1 MVLEQKIGFDKVREK
16 IAAKCATQY
25 AARKVAAEQI
35 SHDGGEIMFR
45 LRLTDEMRLIC
56 LFEDSFPAG
65 GYLDTKTF
73 LIPLQAENTSID
85 LPSLRMLRTSMD
97 TLGRIL
103 AFFRECKD
111 DLYPTLRQISAS
123 VSYEPGIGRRI
134 EAILDR
140 SGEVRDTASPELG
153 EIRRS
158 LRSKEGQVSRR
169 IGSILSQAKGEG
181 IVDTEAEVVVR
192 DGRVLIP
199 VPAGSKKKMPG
210 IVYDE
215 SASGKTAF
223 IEPFEII
230 ELENQIRE
238 LQFDEQ
244 REIARILFEFTEFL
258 RPCLGGLIAAS
269 EYIGEIDFIRS
280 KALVALDMIAGMPI
294 LSDNGELNLRRAR
307 HPLLEASLRREK
319 KEIVPLTLSLSH
331 EKHILLISGPNAGG
345 KSVCLKTVGLLQYMF
360 QWGMLIP
367 TSEVSE
373 MMIFDSIF
381 IDIGDD
387 QSLENDLSTYSS
399 HLQNMREILTHAT
412 ASSLVLIDEFGSGTE
427 PAAGGAIAE
436 AVLARLDAMGAYG
449 VITTHYTNL
458 KLYADKSS
466 GVVNGAMLFDGAAIK
481 PLFQLQQGMP
491 GNSFAFEL
499 ARKMGLP
506 SDVVKDAEERAG
518 SDFVNIERNLRQIAR
533 SRRVL
538 DEKLARIKSTDKT
551 LESLTD
557 KYQKE
562 LGEVKALKKSILDEA
577 KREAQEILDKANKEV
592 ERTIRE
598 IREAQA
604 DRDKTKVA
612 RGKLSQ
618 FKEELQQEKL
628 SEKDVAIE
636 RKMQQILA
644 RKERER
650 ERKARRGE
658 MPDQVRHDEG
668 GVRHDEGGVRHDGG
682 EVRHDEGGVRRDG
695 GQGRLDGKDG
705 AEKVTLKVGD
715 KVRLKDNDMVGEV
728 TQIAAKYISVSVG
741 SIISKLA
748 PGKVERISNQQ
759 YKDKSR
765 TTFRP
770 VIHYD
775 SESISRRKLAFRP
788 TIDIRGER
796 LADALDIVMHFID
809 DATMVGVGQ
818 VKILHGKGNGVL
830 REEIRKYLKTVPAV
844 KSLRDEAVQQGGAGI
859 TVVEMDI

>member
-25 AARKVAAEQI
+25 ALRKVEAEQI
-35 SHDGGEIMFR
+35 SRDPGEIMFR

-65 GYLDTKTF
+65 GYLDTKAF
-73 LIPLQAENTSID
+73 LLPLQAENTTID
-85 LPSLRMLRTSMD
+85 LPSLRALRTSLD
-97 TLGRIL
+97 TLRRIL
-103 AFFRECKD
+103 AFFRDCKD

-123 VSYEPGIGRRI
+123 VTYEPEIGRRI
-134 EAILDR
+134 ETILDR
-140 SGEVRDTASPELG
+140 AGEVRDTASQALG
-153 EIRRS
+153 EIRRT

-169 IGSILSQAKGEG
+169 INAILGAAKGEG
-181 IVDTEAEVVVR
+181 LVDTDAEVVVR

-199 VPAGSKKKMPG
+199 VPAGAKKKLPG

-223 IEPFEII
+223 VEPLEII
-230 ELENQIRE
+230 ELGNQIRE

-258 RPCLGGLIAAS
+258 RPYLGGLIAAS

-294 LSDNGELNLRRAR
+294 LSEGGELNLRRAR

-319 KEIVPLTLSLSH
+319 KEIVPLTLSLTRDM
-331 EKHILLISGPNAGG
+331 HILLISGPNAGG

-399 HLQNMREILTHAT
+399 HLKNMREILTHAT

-436 AVLARLDAMGAYG
+436 AVLARLDEMGVYG

-506 SDVVKDAEERAG
+506 GEVVKDAEERAG
-518 SDFVNIERNLRQIAR
+518 SEFVNIERNLRQIAR
-533 SRRVL
+533 SRRAL
-538 DEKLARIKSTDKT
+538 DEKLARIKTTDKT

-557 KYQKE
+557 KYEKE
-562 LGEVKALKKSILDEA
+562 LSEVKALKKSILDEA
-577 KREAQEILDKANKEV
+577 KKEAQEILAEANKQV

-604 DRDKTKVA
+604 EREKTRTA
-612 RGKLSQ
+612 RENLAK
-618 FKEELQQEKL
+618 FKEEIQAEHPSQN
-628 SEKDVAIE
+628 DAAIE
-636 RKMQQILA
+636 RKMQQIVA

-650 ERKARRGE
+650 QRKVKRGE
-658 MPDQVRHDEG
+658 IP
-668 GVRHDEGGVRHDGG
+668 
-682 EVRHDEGGVRRDG
+682 
-695 GQGRLDGKDG
+695 GQAGNDGKAGTRKDK
-705 AEKVTLKVGD
+705 AAVDDSPLQVGD

-728 TQIAAKYISVSVG
+728 TQIAAKYISVSIG
-741 SIISKLA
+741 SIISKIA
-748 PGKVERISNQQ
+748 PGKVEKISNQQ
-759 YKDKSR
+759 YKEKSR
-765 TTFRP
+765 STFRP

-775 SESISRRKLAFRP
+775 SESISRRKLEFRP

-796 LADALDIVMHFID
+796 LNDALEIVMHFID

-844 KSLRDEAVQQGGAGI
+844 ASFRDEAVQQGGAGI

>member
-1 MVLEQKIGFDKVREK
+1 MVLEQKIGFDLVREK
-16 IAAKCATQY
+16 ISAKCATQY
-25 AARKVAAEQI
+25 AVRKVAAEQI
-35 SHDGGEIMFR
+35 SRDPSEIMFR

-65 GYLDTKTF
+65 GYLDTKAF
-73 LIPLQAENTSID
+73 LLPLQAENTTID
-85 LPSLRMLRTSMD
+85 LPSLRMLRTSLD
-97 TLGRIL
+97 TLRRIL

-111 DLYPTLRQISAS
+111 DLYPTLRQISAT
-123 VSYEPGIGRRI
+123 VHYEPEIGRRI

-140 SGEVRDTASPELG
+140 AGEVRDTASPELG
-153 EIRRS
+153 EIRRT
-158 LRSKEGQVSRR
+158 LRLKEGQVSRR
-169 IGSILSQAKGEG
+169 INAILGAAKGEG
-181 IVDTEAEVVVR
+181 LVESDAEVVVR

-199 VPAGSKKKMPG
+199 VPASVKKKLPG

-223 IEPFEII
+223 VEPLEII
-230 ELENQIRE
+230 ELGNQIRE
-238 LQFDEQ
+238 LQFEEQ
-244 REIARILFEFTEFL
+244 REIARILFAFTEAL
-258 RPCLGGLIAAS
+258 RPYLTGLIAAS
-269 EYIGEIDFIRS
+269 EYIGEIDFIRA

-294 LSDNGELNLRRAR
+294 LSENGELNLRRAR

-319 KEIVPLTLSLSH
+319 KEIVPLTLSLSK

-373 MMIFDSIF
+373 LMIFDSIF

-412 ASSLVLIDEFGSGTE
+412 EHSLVLIDEFGSGTE

-436 AVLARLDAMGAYG
+436 AVLARLDALGAYG

-506 SDVVKDAEERAG
+506 ADVVKDAEQRAG
-518 SDFVNIERNLRQIAR
+518 SEFVNIERNLRQIAR

-557 KYQKE
+557 RYQKE
-562 LGEVKALKKSILDEA
+562 LEEVKALKKRMLDEA
-577 KREAQEILDKANKEV
+577 RAEAADIVSEANKQV

-604 DRDKTKVA
+604 ARDKTKVA
-612 RGKLSQ
+612 REKLSQ
-618 FKEELQQEKL
+618 FKEQLSQENP
-628 SEKDVAIE
+628 SENDAALE
-636 RKMQQILA
+636 RKMQKIVE

-650 ERKARRGE
+650 VRKERRGE
-658 MPDQVRHDEG
+658 IPGQAGNDEGQARHDEKT
-668 GVRHDEGGVRHDGG
+668 VRHEGGKL
-682 EVRHDEGGVRRDG
+682 
-695 GQGRLDGKDG
+695 Q
-705 AEKVTLKVGD
+705 VGD
-715 KVRLKDNDMVGEV
+715 KVRLKDNNMVGEV
-728 TQIAAKYISVSVG
+728 VQVAAKYVSVSVG

-759 YKDKSR
+759 YKEQTRS
-765 TTFRP
+765 TFRP

-775 SESISRRKLAFRP
+775 SESISRRKLEFKP
-788 TIDIRGER
+788 TIDIRGQR

-844 KSLRDEAVQQGGAGI
+844 ASFRDEAVQQGGAGI

>member
-1 MVLEQKIGFDKVREK
+1 MVLEQKIGFDKVRDR
-16 IAAKCATQY
+16 IAAKAVTEY
-25 AARKVAAEQI
+25 ARRKVAAEQM
-35 SHDGGEIMFR
+35 SRDPDEIMFR

-65 GYLDTKTF
+65 GYLDTKEF
-73 LIPLQAENTSID
+73 LLPLQAENTSID
-85 LPSLRMLRTSMD
+85 LPSLRALRTSLD
-97 TLGRIL
+97 TLRRIL
-103 AFFRECKD
+103 AFFRDCKD
-111 DLYPTLRQISAS
+111 DLYPMLRQISAS
-123 VSYEPGIGRRI
+123 VSYDPEISRRI

-140 SGEVRDTASPELG
+140 NGEVRDNASPELA
-153 EIRRS
+153 EIRRT

-169 IGSILSQAKGEG
+169 INAILGNAKGEG
-181 IVDTEAEVVVR
+181 LVEADAEVVVR

-199 VPAGSKKKMPG
+199 VAAGSKKKLPG

-223 IEPFEII
+223 VEPFEIV
-230 ELENQIRE
+230 ELGNQIRE

-244 REIARILFEFTEFL
+244 REIARILFVFTEFL
-258 RPCLGGLIAAS
+258 RPYLGGLIAAS
-269 EYIGEIDFIRS
+269 EYIGEIDFIRA
-280 KALVALDMIAGMPI
+280 KALVALDMIAGMPV
-294 LSDNGELNLRRAR
+294 LSDNGEMNLRRAR

-319 KEIVPLTLSLSH
+319 KEIVPLTLSLSR

-373 MMIFDSIF
+373 MLIFDSIF

-412 ASSLVLIDEFGSGTE
+412 EHSLVLIDEFGSGTE

-436 AVLARLDAMGAYG
+436 AVLARLDDLGAYG

-506 SDVVKDAEERAG
+506 ADVVKDAEQRAG
-518 SDFVNIERNLRQIAR
+518 SEFVNIERNLRQIAR

-557 KYQKE
+557 RYQKE
-562 LGEVKALKKSILDEA
+562 LEDVKALKKRMLDEA
-577 KREAQEILDKANKEV
+577 RAEAADIVSEANKQV

-604 DRDKTKVA
+604 ERDKTRQA
-612 RGKLSQ
+612 REQLTK
-618 FKEELQQEKL
+618 FKETLKEEKP
-628 SEKDVAIE
+628 SENDAAIE
-636 RKMQQILA
+636 RKMQKITE

-650 ERKARRGE
+650 VRKERRGE
-658 MPDQVRHDEG
+658 MPGQARH
-668 GVRHDEGGVRHDGG
+668 
-682 EVRHDEGGVRRDG
+682 
-695 GQGRLDGKDG
+695 DGKDG
-705 AEKVTLKVGD
+705 KPGVTDRADKTPLQVGD
-715 KVRLKDNDMVGEV
+715 KVRLKDNNMVGEV

-741 SIISKLA
+741 SIISKIA
-748 PGKVERISNQQ
+748 PGKVEKISNQQ
-759 YKDKSR
+759 YKEQTRS
-765 TTFRP
+765 TFRP

-775 SESISRRKLAFRP
+775 SESISRRKLEFKP
-788 TIDIRGER
+788 TIDIRGQR

-830 REEIRKYLKTVPAV
+830 REEIRKYLKTVPSVA
-844 KSLRDEAVQQGGAGI
+844 SFRDEAVQQGGAGI
-859 TVVEMDI
+859 TVVELDL

>member
-25 AARKVAAEQI
+25 ALRKVEAEQI
-35 SHDGGEIMFR
+35 SRDPGEIMFR

-65 GYLDTKTF
+65 GYLDTKAF
-73 LIPLQAENTSID
+73 LLPLQAENTTID
-85 LPSLRMLRTSMD
+85 LPSLRALRTSLD
-97 TLGRIL
+97 TLRRIL
-103 AFFRECKD
+103 AFFRDCKD

-123 VSYEPGIGRRI
+123 VTYEPEIGRRI
-134 EAILDR
+134 ETILDR
-140 SGEVRDTASPELG
+140 AGEVRDTASQALG
-153 EIRRS
+153 EIRRT

-169 IGSILSQAKGEG
+169 INAILGAAKGEG
-181 IVDTEAEVVVR
+181 LVDTDAEVVVR

-199 VPAGSKKKMPG
+199 VPAGAKKKLPG

-223 IEPFEII
+223 VEPLEII
-230 ELENQIRE
+230 ELGNQIRE

-258 RPCLGGLIAAS
+258 RPYLGGLIAAS

-294 LSDNGELNLRRAR
+294 LSEGGELNLRRAR

-319 KEIVPLTLSLSH
+319 KEIVPLTLSLTRD
-331 EKHILLISGPNAGG
+331 KHILLISGPNAGG

-399 HLQNMREILTHAT
+399 HLKNMREILTHAT

-436 AVLARLDAMGAYG
+436 AVLARLDEMGVYG

-506 SDVVKDAEERAG
+506 GEVVKDAEERAG
-518 SDFVNIERNLRQIAR
+518 SEFVNIERNLRQIAR
-533 SRRVL
+533 SRRAL
-538 DEKLARIKSTDKT
+538 DEKLARIKTTDKT

-557 KYQKE
+557 KYEKE
-562 LGEVKALKKSILDEA
+562 LSEVKALKKSILDEA
-577 KREAQEILDKANKEV
+577 KKEAQEILAEANKQV

-604 DRDKTKVA
+604 EREKTRTA
-612 RGKLSQ
+612 RENLAK
-618 FKEELQQEKL
+618 FKEEIQAEHPSQN
-628 SEKDVAIE
+628 DAAIE
-636 RKMQQILA
+636 RKMQQIVA

-650 ERKARRGE
+650 QRKVKRGE
-658 MPDQVRHDEG
+658 IS
-668 GVRHDEGGVRHDGG
+668 
-682 EVRHDEGGVRRDG
+682 
-695 GQGRLDGKDG
+695 GQAGNDGKAGTRKDK
-705 AEKVTLKVGD
+705 AAVDDSPLQVGD

-728 TQIAAKYISVSVG
+728 TQIAAKYISVSIG
-741 SIISKLA
+741 SIISKIA
-748 PGKVERISNQQ
+748 PGKVEKISNQQ
-759 YKDKSR
+759 YKEKSR
-765 TTFRP
+765 STFRP

-775 SESISRRKLAFRP
+775 SESISRRKLEFRP

-796 LADALDIVMHFID
+796 LNDAREIVMHFID

-844 KSLRDEAVQQGGAGI
+844 ASFRDEAVQQGGAGI

>member
-25 AARKVAAEQI
+25 ALRKVEAEQI
-35 SHDGGEIMFR
+35 SRDPGEIMFR

-65 GYLDTKTF
+65 GYLDTKAF
-73 LIPLQAENTSID
+73 LLPLQAENTTID
-85 LPSLRMLRTSMD
+85 LPSLRALRTSLD
-97 TLGRIL
+97 TLRRIL
-103 AFFRECKD
+103 AFFRDCKD

-123 VSYEPGIGRRI
+123 VTYEPEIGRRI
-134 EAILDR
+134 ETILDR
-140 SGEVRDTASPELG
+140 AGEVRDTASQALG
-153 EIRRS
+153 EIRRT

-169 IGSILSQAKGEG
+169 INAILGAAKGEG
-181 IVDTEAEVVVR
+181 LVDTDSEVVVR

-199 VPAGSKKKMPG
+199 VPAGAKKKLPG

-223 IEPFEII
+223 VEPLEII
-230 ELENQIRE
+230 ELGNQIRE

-258 RPCLGGLIAAS
+258 RPYLGGLIAAS

-294 LSDNGELNLRRAR
+294 LSEGGELNLRRAR

-319 KEIVPLTLSLSH
+319 KEIVPLTLSLTRD
-331 EKHILLISGPNAGG
+331 KHILLISGPNAGG

-399 HLQNMREILTHAT
+399 HLKNMREILTHAT

-436 AVLARLDAMGAYG
+436 AVLARLDEMGVYG

-506 SDVVKDAEERAG
+506 GEVVKDAEERAG
-518 SDFVNIERNLRQIAR
+518 SEFVNIERNLRQIAR
-533 SRRVL
+533 SRRAL
-538 DEKLARIKSTDKT
+538 DEKLARIKTTDKT

-557 KYQKE
+557 KYEKE
-562 LGEVKALKKSILDEA
+562 LSEVKALKKSILDEA
-577 KREAQEILDKANKEV
+577 KKEAQEILAEANKQV

-604 DRDKTKVA
+604 EREKTRTA
-612 RGKLSQ
+612 RENLAK
-618 FKEELQQEKL
+618 FKEEIQAEHPSQN
-628 SEKDVAIE
+628 DAAIE
-636 RKMQQILA
+636 RKMQQIVA

-650 ERKARRGE
+650 QRKVKRGE
-658 MPDQVRHDEG
+658 IP
-668 GVRHDEGGVRHDGG
+668 
-682 EVRHDEGGVRRDG
+682 
-695 GQGRLDGKDG
+695 GQAGNDGKAGTRKDK
-705 AEKVTLKVGD
+705 AAVDDTPLQVGD

-728 TQIAAKYISVSVG
+728 TQIAAKYISVSIG
-741 SIISKLA
+741 SIISKIA
-748 PGKVERISNQQ
+748 PGKVEKISNQQ
-759 YKDKSR
+759 YKEKSR
-765 TTFRP
+765 STFRP

-775 SESISRRKLAFRP
+775 SESISRRKLEFRP

-796 LADALDIVMHFID
+796 LNDALEIVMHFID

-844 KSLRDEAVQQGGAGI
+844 ASFRDEAVQQGGAGI

>member
-1 MVLEQKIGFDKVREK
+1 MVLEQKVGFDKIREK

-25 AARKVAAEQI
+25 AVRKVAAEQI
-35 SHDGGEIMFR
+35 SHDGAEIMFR

-65 GYLDTKTF
+65 GYLDTKEF
-73 LIPLQAENTSID
+73 LLPLQGEGTSID
-85 LPSLRMLRTSMD
+85 LPSLRQLRTALD
-97 TLGRIL
+97 TLRRIL
-103 AFFRECKD
+103 SFFQDCKD

-123 VSYEPGIGRRI
+123 VSYEPEIGRRI
-134 EAILDR
+134 ETILDR
-140 SGEVRDTASPELG
+140 TGEVRDSASQVLG

-158 LRSKEGQVSRR
+158 LKAKEGQVGRR
-169 IGSILSQAKGEG
+169 INAILGAAKEEGLVGS
-181 IVDTEAEVVVR
+181 DDEVVVR
-192 DGRVLIP
+192 DGRMLIP
-199 VPAGSKKKMPG
+199 VAAGSKKKLPG
-210 IVYDE
+210 IVYGE
-215 SASGKTAF
+215 SATGKTAF
-223 IEPFEII
+223 VEPFEIV

-238 LQFDEQ
+238 LQFEEQ
-244 REIARILFEFTEFL
+244 REIARILYEFTDFL
-258 RPCLGGLIAAS
+258 RPSLPALIAAS

-294 LSDNGELNLRRAR
+294 LSDNGEFNLRRAR

-319 KEIVPLTLSLSH
+319 KEIVPLTLSLSR

-373 MMIFDSIF
+373 MLIFDSIF

-399 HLQNMREILTHAT
+399 HLQNIRDILTHAT
-412 ASSLVLIDEFGSGTE
+412 PHSLILLDEFGSGTE

-436 AVLARLDAMGAYG
+436 AVLARLDKMGAYG

-506 SDVVKDAEERAG
+506 ADVVKDAEERAG
-518 SDFVNIERNLRQIAR
+518 SEFVNIERNLRQIAR
-533 SRRVL
+533 SRRAL

-551 LESLTD
+551 LENLTD
-557 KYQKE
+557 RYQKE
-562 LGEVKALKKSILDEA
+562 LEDVKALKKRMLDEA
-577 KREAQEILDKANKEV
+577 REQASEILAEANRQV
-592 ERTIRE
+592 EKTIRD
-598 IREAQA
+598 IRESQA
-604 DRDKTKVA
+604 ERDKTRVA
-612 RGKLSQ
+612 RENLSK
-618 FKEELQQEKL
+618 FKESLQEDKP
-628 SEKDVAIE
+628 SENDAAIE
-636 RKMQQILA
+636 RKMQRILE

-650 ERKARRGE
+650 ARKEKRGE
-658 MPDQVRHDEG
+658 TPAPAPHKEKPAAA
-668 GVRHDEGGVRHDGG
+668 
-682 EVRHDEGGVRRDG
+682 EVAP
-695 GQGRLDGKDG
+695 LS
-705 AEKVTLKVGD
+705 VGD

-728 TQIAAKYISVSVG
+728 TQISAKYISVSIG

-748 PGKVERISNQQ
+748 PGKVEKISNQQ

-765 TTFRP
+765 STFRP

-775 SESISRRKLAFRP
+775 SESISRRKLEFRP
-788 TIDIRGER
+788 TIDIRGQR
-796 LADALDIVMHFID
+796 LVDALDIVMHFID

-844 KSLRDEAVQQGGAGI
+844 KSFRDEAVQQGGAGI

>member
-1 MVLEQKIGFDKVREK
+1 MVLEQKIGFDRVREK
-16 IAAKCATQY
+16 ISAKCATQY
-25 AARKVAAEQI
+25 AARKVAAEQM
-35 SHDGGEIMFR
+35 SRDGAEIMFR

-65 GYLDTKTF
+65 GYLDTKEF
-73 LIPLQAENTSID
+73 LLPLQGEGTTID
-85 LPSLRMLRTSMD
+85 LPSLRLLRTSLD
-97 TLGRIL
+97 TLRRIL
-103 AFFRECKD
+103 AFFQDCKD

-123 VSYEPGIGRRI
+123 VAYEAEIARRI
-134 EAILDR
+134 EHILDR
-140 SGEVRDTASPELG
+140 TGDVRDSASPALG

-158 LRSKEGQVSRR
+158 LKAKEGQVSRR
-169 IGSILSQAKGEG
+169 INAILGAAKGEG
-181 IVDTEAEVVVR
+181 LVDTDAEVVVR
-192 DGRVLIP
+192 EGRVLIP
-199 VPAGSKKKMPG
+199 VPAGAKKKLPG
-210 IVYDE
+210 IVFDE

-223 IEPFEII
+223 VEPLEII
-230 ELENQIRE
+230 ELGNQIRE
-238 LQFDEQ
+238 LQFEEQ
-244 REIARILFEFTEFL
+244 REIARILYEFTEFL
-258 RPCLGGLIAAS
+258 RPYLGGLVAAS
-269 EYIGEIDFIRS
+269 EYLGEIDFIRA

-294 LSDNGELNLRRAR
+294 LSENGELNLRRAR

-319 KEIVPLTLSLSH
+319 KEIVPLTLSLTKD
-331 EKHILLISGPNAGG
+331 KHILLISGPNAGG

-381 IDIGDD
+381 IDIGDN

-436 AVLARLDAMGAYG
+436 AVLSRLDEMGVYG

-506 SDVVKDAEERAG
+506 SEVVKDAEERAG
-518 SDFVNIERNLRQIAR
+518 SEFVNIERNLRQIAR

-562 LGEVKALKKSILDEA
+562 LGEVKALKKSVLEEA
-577 KREAQEILDKANKEV
+577 RREAQEIIAEANKQV

-598 IREAQA
+598 IRESQA
-604 DRDKTKVA
+604 ERDKTKVA
-612 RGKLSQ
+612 RENLTK
-618 FKEELQQEKL
+618 FKETLQQDKP
-628 SEKDVAIE
+628 SENDAAIE
-636 RKMQQILA
+636 RKMQQIIA

-650 ERKARRGE
+650 VRKEKRGE
-658 MPDQVRHDEG
+658 APAPAPR
-668 GVRHDEGGVRHDGG
+668 
-682 EVRHDEGGVRRDG
+682 
-695 GQGRLDGKDG
+695 K
-705 AEKVTLKVGD
+705 EKPVSQETPLQIGD

-728 TQIAAKYISVSVG
+728 TQITAKYISVSVG

-748 PGKVERISNQQ
+748 PGKVEKISNQQ
-759 YKDKSR
+759 YKDRSR

-775 SESISRRKLAFRP
+775 SESISRRKLEFRP
-788 TIDIRGER
+788 TIDIRGQR
-796 LADALDIVMHFID
+796 LNDALDIVMHFID

-830 REEIRKYLKTVPAV
+830 REEIRKYLKTVPGV
-844 KSLRDEAVQQGGAGI
+844 KSFRDEAVQQGGAGI

>member
-1 MVLEQKIGFDKVREK
+1 MVLEQKIGFDIVREK
-16 IAAKCATQY
+16 ISAKCATQY
-25 AARKVAAEQI
+25 AVKKVAAEQI
-35 SHDGGEIMFR
+35 SRDPSEIMFR

-65 GYLDTKTF
+65 GYLDTKAF
-73 LIPLQAENTSID
+73 LLPLQAENTIID
-85 LPSLRMLRTSMD
+85 LPSLRMLRTSLD
-97 TLGRIL
+97 TLRRIL

-111 DLYPTLRQISAS
+111 DLYPTLRQISAT
-123 VSYEPGIGRRI
+123 VSYEPEIGRQI
-134 EAILDR
+134 ETILDR
-140 SGEVRDTASPELG
+140 TGEVRDTASPELG
-153 EIRRS
+153 EIRRA

-169 IGSILSQAKGEG
+169 INAILGTAKGEG
-181 IVDTEAEVVVR
+181 LVETDAEVVVR

-199 VPAGSKKKMPG
+199 VPAGSKKKLPG

-223 IEPFEII
+223 IEPLEIV
-230 ELENQIRE
+230 ELGNQIRE
-238 LQFDEQ
+238 LQFEEQ
-244 REIARILFEFTEFL
+244 REISRILFVFTEFL
-258 RPCLGGLIAAS
+258 RPYLTGLIAAS
-269 EYIGEIDFIRS
+269 EYIGEIDFIRA

-294 LSDNGELNLRRAR
+294 LSETGEFNLRRAR

-319 KEIVPLTLSLSH
+319 KEIVPLTLTLTK

-373 MMIFDSIF
+373 LMIFDSIF

-436 AVLARLDAMGAYG
+436 AVLARLDEMGAYG

-506 SDVVKDAEERAG
+506 ADVVKDAEERAG
-518 SDFVNIERNLRQIAR
+518 SEYVNIERNLRQIAR

-562 LGEVKALKKSILDEA
+562 LGEVKALKKSILEEA
-577 KREAQEILDKANKEV
+577 KREAQEILDEANRQV

-604 DRDKTKVA
+604 ERDKTKVA
-612 RGKLSQ
+612 REQLTK
-618 FKEELQQEKL
+618 FKEELQHEKP
-628 SEKDVAIE
+628 SENDAAIE
-636 RKMQQILA
+636 RKMQQIVA

-650 ERKARRGE
+650 ARKEKRGE
-658 MPDQVRHDEG
+658 IP
-668 GVRHDEGGVRHDGG
+668 
-682 EVRHDEGGVRRDG
+682 
-695 GQGRLDGKDG
+695 GRAGNDARAANDGKAG
-705 AEKVTLKVGD
+705 ARKEKAVDDTPLRVGD

-728 TQIAAKYISVSVG
+728 TQIAAKYISVSIG
-741 SIISKLA
+741 SIISKIA
-748 PGKVERISNQQ
+748 PGKVEKISNQQ
-759 YKDKSR
+759 YKEKSR
-765 TTFRP
+765 STFRP

-775 SESISRRKLAFRP
+775 SDSISRRKLEFRP

-796 LADALDIVMHFID
+796 LNDALEIVMHFID

-830 REEIRKYLKTVPAV
+830 REEIRKYLRTVPAV
-844 KSLRDEAVQQGGAGI
+844 KSLRDEAIQQGGAGI

>member
-16 IAAKCATQY
+16 ISAKCATQY
-25 AARKVAAEQI
+25 AARKVAAEQM
-35 SHDGGEIMFR
+35 SRDGAEIMFR

-65 GYLDTKTF
+65 GYLDTKEF
-73 LIPLQAENTSID
+73 LLPLQGEGTTID
-85 LPSLRMLRTSMD
+85 LPSLRLLRTSLD
-97 TLGRIL
+97 TLRRIL
-103 AFFRECKD
+103 AFFQDCKD

-123 VSYEPGIGRRI
+123 VGYEPEIARRI
-134 EAILDR
+134 EHILDR
-140 SGEVRDTASPELG
+140 TGDVRDSASPALG

-158 LRSKEGQVSRR
+158 LKAKEGQVSRR
-169 IGSILSQAKGEG
+169 INAILGAAKGEG
-181 IVDTEAEVVVR
+181 LVDTDAEVVVR
-192 DGRVLIP
+192 EGRVLIP
-199 VPAGSKKKMPG
+199 VPAGAKKKLPG
-210 IVYDE
+210 IVFDE

-223 IEPFEII
+223 VEPLEII
-230 ELENQIRE
+230 ELGNQIRE
-238 LQFDEQ
+238 LQFEEQ
-244 REIARILFEFTEFL
+244 REIARILYEFTEFL
-258 RPCLGGLIAAS
+258 RPYLGGLVAAS
-269 EYIGEIDFIRS
+269 EYLGEIDFIRA

-294 LSDNGELNLRRAR
+294 LSENGELNLRRAR

-319 KEIVPLTLSLSH
+319 KEIVPLTLSLTKD
-331 EKHILLISGPNAGG
+331 KHILLISGPNAGG

-381 IDIGDD
+381 IDIGDN

-436 AVLARLDAMGAYG
+436 AVLSRLDEMGVYG

-506 SDVVKDAEERAG
+506 SEVVKDAEERAG
-518 SDFVNIERNLRQIAR
+518 SEFVNIERNLRQIAR

-562 LGEVKALKKSILDEA
+562 LGEVKALKKSVLEEA
-577 KREAQEILDKANKEV
+577 RREAQEIIAEANKQV

-598 IREAQA
+598 IRESQA
-604 DRDKTKVA
+604 ERDKTKVA
-612 RGKLSQ
+612 RENLTK
-618 FKEELQQEKL
+618 FKETLQQDKP
-628 SEKDVAIE
+628 SENDAAIE
-636 RKMQQILA
+636 RKMQQIIA

-650 ERKARRGE
+650 VRKEKRGE
-658 MPDQVRHDEG
+658 APAPAPR
-668 GVRHDEGGVRHDGG
+668 
-682 EVRHDEGGVRRDG
+682 
-695 GQGRLDGKDG
+695 K
-705 AEKVTLKVGD
+705 EKPVSQETPLQIGD

-728 TQIAAKYISVSVG
+728 TQVTAKYISVSVG

-759 YKDKSR
+759 YKDRSR

-775 SESISRRKLAFRP
+775 SESISRRKLEFRP
-788 TIDIRGER
+788 TIDIRGQR
-796 LADALDIVMHFID
+796 LNDALDIVMHFID

-830 REEIRKYLKTVPAV
+830 REEIRKYLKTVPGV
-844 KSLRDEAVQQGGAGI
+844 KSFRDEAVQQGGAGI

>member
-16 IAAKCATQY
+16 ISAKCATQY
-25 AARKVAAEQI
+25 AVRKVAAEQI
-35 SHDGGEIMFR
+35 SRDGAEIMFR

-65 GYLDTKTF
+65 GYLDTKEF
-73 LIPLQAENTSID
+73 LLPLQGEGTTID
-85 LPSLRMLRTSMD
+85 LPSLRMLRTSLD
-97 TLGRIL
+97 TLRRIL
-103 AFFRECKD
+103 SFFQDCKD

-123 VSYEPGIGRRI
+123 VSYEPEMGRRI
-134 EAILDR
+134 ESILDR
-140 SGEVRDTASPELG
+140 TGEVRDSASPALG

-158 LRSKEGQVSRR
+158 LKSKEGQIGRR
-169 IGSILSQAKGEG
+169 INAILGAAKEEGLVGS
-181 IVDTEAEVVVR
+181 DDEVVVR
-192 DGRVLIP
+192 EGRMLIP
-199 VPAGSKKKMPG
+199 VPAGTKKKLPG
-210 IVYDE
+210 IVYGE
-215 SASGKTAF
+215 SATGKTAF
-223 IEPFEII
+223 VEPFEIV
-230 ELENQIRE
+230 ELGNQIRE
-238 LQFDEQ
+238 LQFEEQ
-244 REIARILFEFTEFL
+244 REIARILLEFTEFL
-258 RPCLGGLIAAS
+258 RPSLPMLIAAS

-294 LSDNGELNLRRAR
+294 LSDNGEFNLRRAR

-319 KEIVPLTLSLSH
+319 KEIVPLTLSLNR

-373 MMIFDSIF
+373 MLIFDSIF

-399 HLQNMREILTHAT
+399 HLQNIRDILTHAT
-412 ASSLVLIDEFGSGTE
+412 PHSLVLLDEFGAGTE

-436 AVLARLDAMGAYG
+436 AVLARLDAMGVYG

-506 SDVVKDAEERAG
+506 ADVVKDAEERAG
-518 SDFVNIERNLRQIAR
+518 SEFVNIERNLRQIAR

-538 DEKLARIKSTDKT
+538 DEKLARIKTTDKT

-557 KYQKE
+557 RYQKE
-562 LGEVKALKKSILDEA
+562 LEDVKALKKRMLDEA
-577 KREAQEILDKANKEV
+577 REQAAEILAEANRQV
-592 ERTIRE
+592 EKTIRD

-604 DRDKTKVA
+604 ERDKTRTA
-612 RGKLSQ
+612 REQLARTRDAIQ
-618 FKEELQQEKL
+618 EERPTAT
-628 SEKDVAIE
+628 DADIE
-636 RKMQQILA
+636 RKMQQIVA

-650 ERKARRGE
+650 ARKEKRGE
-658 MPDQVRHDEG
+658 VPAPAPR
-668 GVRHDEGGVRHDGG
+668 
-682 EVRHDEGGVRRDG
+682 
-695 GQGRLDGKDG
+695 K
-705 AEKVTLKVGD
+705 EKPAIDATPLQVGD

-728 TQIAAKYISVSVG
+728 TQIAAKYISVSIG
-741 SIISKLA
+741 SIISKIA
-748 PGKVERISNQQ
+748 PGKVEKISNQQ

-765 TTFRP
+765 STFRP

-775 SESISRRKLAFRP
+775 SESISRRKLEFRP
-788 TIDIRGER
+788 TIDIRGQR
-796 LADALDIVMHFID
+796 LVDALDIVMHFID

-844 KSLRDEAVQQGGAGI
+844 KSFRDEAVQQGGAGI

>member
-16 IAAKCATQY
+16 ISSKCATQY
-25 AARKVAAEQI
+25 AVRKVAAEQI
-35 SHDGGEIMFR
+35 SRDGAEIMFR

-65 GYLDTKTF
+65 GYLDTKEF
-73 LIPLQAENTSID
+73 LLPLQGEGTTID
-85 LPSLRMLRTSMD
+85 LPSLRMLRTSLD
-97 TLGRIL
+97 TLRRIL
-103 AFFRECKD
+103 SFFQDCKD

-123 VSYEPGIGRRI
+123 VSYEPEIGRRI
-134 EAILDR
+134 ESILDR
-140 SGEVRDTASPELG
+140 TGEVRDSASPALG

-158 LRSKEGQVSRR
+158 LKSKEGQIGRR
-169 IGSILSQAKGEG
+169 INAILGAAKEEGLVGS
-181 IVDTEAEVVVR
+181 DDEVVVR
-192 DGRVLIP
+192 EGRMLIP
-199 VPAGSKKKMPG
+199 VPAGTKKKLPG
-210 IVYDE
+210 IVYGE
-215 SASGKTAF
+215 SATGKTAF
-223 IEPFEII
+223 VEPFEIV
-230 ELENQIRE
+230 ELGNQIRE
-238 LQFDEQ
+238 LQFEEQ
-244 REIARILFEFTEFL
+244 REIARILLEFTEFL
-258 RPCLGGLIAAS
+258 RPSLPMLIAAS

-294 LSDNGELNLRRAR
+294 LSDNGEFNLRRAR

-319 KEIVPLTLSLSH
+319 KEIVPLTFSLNR

-373 MMIFDSIF
+373 MLIFDSIF

-399 HLQNMREILTHAT
+399 HLQNIRDILTHAT
-412 ASSLVLIDEFGSGTE
+412 PHSLVLLDEFGAGTE

-436 AVLARLDAMGAYG
+436 AVLARLDAMGVYG

-506 SDVVKDAEERAG
+506 ADVVKDAEERAG
-518 SDFVNIERNLRQIAR
+518 SEFVNIERNLRQIAR

-538 DEKLARIKSTDKT
+538 DEKLARIKTTDKT

-557 KYQKE
+557 RYQKE
-562 LGEVKALKKSILDEA
+562 LEDVKALKKRMLDEA
-577 KREAQEILDKANKEV
+577 REQAAEILAEANRQV
-592 ERTIRE
+592 EKTIRD

-604 DRDKTKVA
+604 ERDKTRTA
-612 RGKLSQ
+612 REQLARTRDAIQ
-618 FKEELQQEKL
+618 EERPTAT
-628 SEKDVAIE
+628 DADIE
-636 RKMQQILA
+636 RKMQQIVA

-650 ERKARRGE
+650 ARKEKRGE
-658 MPDQVRHDEG
+658 VPAPAPR
-668 GVRHDEGGVRHDGG
+668 
-682 EVRHDEGGVRRDG
+682 
-695 GQGRLDGKDG
+695 K
-705 AEKVTLKVGD
+705 EKPAIDATPLQVGD

-728 TQIAAKYISVSVG
+728 TQIAAKYISVSIG
-741 SIISKLA
+741 SIISKIA
-748 PGKVERISNQQ
+748 PGKVEKISNQQ

-765 TTFRP
+765 STFRP

-775 SESISRRKLAFRP
+775 SESISRRKLEFRP
-788 TIDIRGER
+788 TIDIRGQR
-796 LADALDIVMHFID
+796 LVDALDIVMHFID

-844 KSLRDEAVQQGGAGI
+844 KSFRDEAVQQGGAGI

>member
-35 SHDGGEIMFR
+35 SHDGDEIMFR

-65 GYLDTKTF
+65 GYLDTKAF
-73 LIPLQAENTSID
+73 LLPLQAGNTSID
-85 LPSLRMLRTSMD
+85 LPSLRALRTSLD
-97 TLGRIL
+97 TLRRIL

-123 VSYEPGIGRRI
+123 VTYEPEIGGRI
-134 EAILDR
+134 ETILDR
-140 SGEVRDTASPELG
+140 SGEVRDTASPELS

-169 IGSILSQAKGEG
+169 IGSILSQAKSEG
-181 IVDTEAEVVVR
+181 LVDTEAEVVVR

-199 VPAGSKKKMPG
+199 VPAGSKKKLPG

-223 IEPFEII
+223 VEPLEVI

-238 LQFDEQ
+238 LQFEEQ

-258 RPCLGGLIAAS
+258 RPYLGGLVAAS

-280 KALVALDMIAGMPI
+280 KALVALDMIAGMPV
-294 LSDNGELNLRRAR
+294 LSQEGELNLRRAR

-319 KEIVPLTLSLSH
+319 KEIVPLTLSLSR

-373 MMIFDSIF
+373 MVIFDSIF

-458 KLYADKSS
+458 KLYADHSS

-499 ARKMGLP
+499 ARKTGLP
-506 SDVVKDAEERAG
+506 PDVVRDAEERAG
-518 SDFVNIERNLRQIAR
+518 SEFVNIERNLRQIAR
-533 SRRVL
+533 SRRAL
-538 DEKLARIKSTDKT
+538 DEKLSRIKATDKT

-557 KYQKE
+557 KYEKE

-577 KREAQEILDKANKEV
+577 RQEAREILDSANKEV

-604 DRDKTKVA
+604 QRDKTKLA
-612 RGKLSQ
+612 RENLSR
-618 FKEELQQEKL
+618 FREGLAEEKP
-628 SEKDVAIE
+628 SEKDAAIE
-636 RKMQQILA
+636 RKMEQIKA

-650 ERKARRGE
+650 ERKLKRGE
-658 MPDQVRHDEG
+658 MP
-668 GVRHDEGGVRHDGG
+668 
-682 EVRHDEGGVRRDG
+682 
-695 GQGRLDGKDG
+695 GQAGNDKDRKDKS
-705 AEKVTLKVGD
+705 AADDTPLKLGD
-715 KVRLKDNDMVGEV
+715 KVRLKDNGMVGEV
-728 TQIAAKYISVSVG
+728 TQVAARYIAVSVG
-741 SIISKLA
+741 SIISKMA
-748 PGKVERISNQQ
+748 PGKVEKISNQQ
-759 YKDKSR
+759 FKDQSR

-796 LADALDIVMHFID
+796 LAEALDIVMHFID

-844 KSLRDEAVQQGGAGI
+844 KSLRDEALQQGGAGI

>member
-1 MVLEQKIGFDKVREK
+1 MVLEQKIGFDKVRDK
-16 IAAKCATQY
+16 IAAKCATDY
-25 AARKVAAEQI
+25 ARRKVAAEQI
-35 SHDGGEIMFR
+35 SRDATEIMFR
-45 LRLTDEMRLIC
+45 LCLTDEMRLIC

-65 GYLDTKTF
+65 GYVDTKAF
-73 LIPLQAENTSID
+73 LLPLQAENTSID
-85 LPSLRMLRTSMD
+85 LPSLRLLRTSLD
-97 TLGRIL
+97 TLRRIL
-103 AFFRECKD
+103 AFFRDCKD

-123 VSYEPGIGRRI
+123 VSYEPEIGRRI
-134 EAILDR
+134 EQILDR
-140 SGEVRDTASPELG
+140 TGDVRDTASPELG

-158 LRSKEGQVSRR
+158 LRAKEGQVSRR
-169 IGSILSQAKGEG
+169 INTILGSAKSEG
-181 IVDTEAEVVVR
+181 LVDAEAEVVVR
-192 DGRVLIP
+192 DGRMLIP
-199 VPAGSKKKMPG
+199 VAAGSKKKLPG

-215 SASGKTAF
+215 SATGKTAF
-223 IEPFEII
+223 VEPLEII
-230 ELENQIRE
+230 ELGNQIRE
-238 LQFDEQ
+238 LQFEEQ
-244 REIARILFEFTEFL
+244 REIARILYEFTEFL
-258 RPCLGGLIAAS
+258 RPYLGGLVAAS
-269 EYIGEIDFIRS
+269 EYIGEIDFIRA

-294 LSDNGELNLRRAR
+294 LSEEGELNLRRAR

-319 KEIVPLTLSLSH
+319 KEIVPLTLSLSR

-399 HLQNMREILTHAT
+399 HLQNMREILSNAT
-412 ASSLVLIDEFGSGTE
+412 AHSLVLIDEFGSGTE

-466 GVVNGAMLFDGAAIK
+466 GVTNGAMLFDGAAIK

-506 SDVVKDAEERAG
+506 ADVVKDAEERAG
-518 SDFVNIERNLRQIAR
+518 SEFVNIERNLRQIAR

-551 LESLTD
+551 LENLTD
-557 KYQKE
+557 KYEKE
-562 LGEVKALKKSILDEA
+562 LGEVKALKKSILEEA
-577 KREAQEILDKANKEV
+577 RREAQEIVAQANKQV

-604 DRDKTKVA
+604 ERDKTKVA
-612 RGKLSQ
+612 R
-618 FKEELQQEKL
+618 EKL
-628 SEKDVAIE
+628 SKFKEQLSEDHPSEKDAAID
-636 RKMQQILA
+636 RKMQQIVE
-644 RKERER
+644 RRER
-650 ERKARRGE
+650 ERVRKEKRGERSRVKPGMTEEE
-658 MPDQVRHDEG
+658 MPDQVRHDA
-668 GVRHDEGGVRHDGG
+668 
-682 EVRHDEGGVRRDG
+682 
-695 GQGRLDGKDG
+695 GKQARNDVKTG
-705 AEKVTLKVGD
+705 PLQVGD

-728 TQIAAKYISVSVG
+728 VQIAAKYISVSVG
-741 SIISKLA
+741 SIISKIA
-748 PGKVERISNQQ
+748 PGKVEKISNQQ
-759 YKDKSR
+759 YKEQTRS
-765 TTFRP
+765 TFRP

-775 SESISRRKLAFRP
+775 SESISRRKLEFKP
-788 TIDIRGER
+788 TIDIRGQR
-796 LADALDIVMHFID
+796 LNDALDIVMHFID

-818 VKILHGKGNGVL
+818 VKILHGKGNGIL

-844 KSLRDEAVQQGGAGI
+844 ASFRDEAVQQGGAGI

>member
-1 MVLEQKIGFDKVREK
+1 MVLEQKVGFDKIREK

-35 SHDGGEIMFR
+35 SHDGAEIMFR

-65 GYLDTKTF
+65 GYLDTKEF
-73 LIPLQAENTSID
+73 LLPLQGEGTSID
-85 LPSLRMLRTSMD
+85 LPSLRLLRTSLD
-97 TLGRIL
+97 TLRRIL
-103 AFFRECKD
+103 SFFQDCKD

-123 VSYEPGIGRRI
+123 VSYEPEIGRYI
-134 EAILDR
+134 ERILDR
-140 SGEVRDTASPELG
+140 TGEVRDNASPALG

-158 LRSKEGQVSRR
+158 LKAKEGQVGRR
-169 IGSILSQAKGEG
+169 INAILGAAKEEGLVGS
-181 IVDTEAEVVVR
+181 DDEVVVR
-192 DGRVLIP
+192 DGRMLIP
-199 VPAGSKKKMPG
+199 VAAGSKKKLPG
-210 IVYDE
+210 IVYGE
-215 SASGKTAF
+215 SATGKTAF
-223 IEPFEII
+223 VEPFEIV

-238 LQFDEQ
+238 LQFEEQ
-244 REIARILFEFTEFL
+244 REIARILSEFTDFL
-258 RPCLGGLIAAS
+258 RPSLPALIAAS

-294 LSDNGELNLRRAR
+294 LSDNGEFNLRRAR

-319 KEIVPLTLSLSH
+319 KEIVPLTLSLSR

-373 MMIFDSIF
+373 MLIFDSIF

-399 HLQNMREILTHAT
+399 HLQNIRDILTHAT
-412 ASSLVLIDEFGSGTE
+412 PHSLILLDEFGSGTE

-436 AVLARLDAMGAYG
+436 AVLARLDKMGAYG

-506 SDVVKDAEERAG
+506 ADVVKDAEERAG
-518 SDFVNIERNLRQIAR
+518 TEFVNIERNLRQIAR
-533 SRRVL
+533 SRRAL

-551 LESLTD
+551 LENLTD
-557 KYQKE
+557 RYQKE
-562 LGEVKALKKSILDEA
+562 LEDVKALKKRMLDEA
-577 KREAQEILDKANKEV
+577 RDQAAEILAEANRQV
-592 ERTIRE
+592 EKTIRD
-598 IREAQA
+598 IRESQA
-604 DRDKTKVA
+604 ERDKTRVA
-612 RGKLSQ
+612 RENLTK
-618 FKEELQQEKL
+618 FKESLQEEKP
-628 SEKDVAIE
+628 SENDAAIE
-636 RKMQQILA
+636 RKMQRIIE

-650 ERKARRGE
+650 ARKEKRGE
-658 MPDQVRHDEG
+658 RPPVEPGVTEG
-668 GVRHDEGGVRHDGG
+668 KPLRE
-682 EVRHDEGGVRRDG
+682 
-695 GQGRLDGKDG
+695 KD
-705 AEKVTLKVGD
+705 ADKRPLSVGD

-728 TQIAAKYISVSVG
+728 TQISAKYISVSIG

-748 PGKVERISNQQ
+748 PGKVEKISNQQ
-759 YKDKSR
+759 YKEKSR
-765 TTFRP
+765 STFRP

-775 SESISRRKLAFRP
+775 SESISRRKLEFRP
-788 TIDIRGER
+788 TIDIRGQR
-796 LADALDIVMHFID
+796 LVDALDIVMHFID

-844 KSLRDEAVQQGGAGI
+844 KSIRDEAVQQGGAGI

>member
-25 AARKVAAEQI
+25 AVRKVEAEQI
-35 SHDGGEIMFR
+35 SRDGNEIMFR

-65 GYLDTKTF
+65 GYLDTKFF
-73 LIPLQAENTSID
+73 LLPLQAENTTID
-85 LPSLRMLRTSMD
+85 LPSLRALRTSLD
-97 TLGRIL
+97 TLRRIL

-123 VSYEPGIGRRI
+123 VTYEPEIGRRI
-134 EAILDR
+134 ETILDR
-140 SGEVRDTASPELG
+140 AGEVRDTASQALG

-169 IGSILSQAKGEG
+169 INSILGDAKGEG
-181 IVDTEAEVVVR
+181 LVDTDAEVVVR

-199 VPAGSKKKMPG
+199 VPVGTKKKLQG

-215 SASGKTAF
+215 SASGKTAYV
-223 IEPFEII
+223 EPFEII
-230 ELENQIRE
+230 ELGNQIRE
-238 LQFDEQ
+238 LQFEEQ

-258 RPCLGGLIAAS
+258 RPSLGGLIAAS

-294 LSDNGELNLRRAR
+294 LSQEGELNLRRAR

-319 KEIVPLTLSLSH
+319 KEIVPLTLSLTRD
-331 EKHILLISGPNAGG
+331 KHILLISGPNAGG

-373 MMIFDSIF
+373 MMIFDTIF

-399 HLQNMREILTHAT
+399 HLKNMREILTHAT
-412 ASSLVLIDEFGSGTE
+412 SASLVLIDEFGSGTE

-436 AVLARLDAMGAYG
+436 AVLARLDEMGVYG

-506 SDVVKDAEERAG
+506 GDVVKDAEQRAG
-518 SDFVNIERNLRQIAR
+518 SEFVNIERNLRQIAR

-538 DEKLARIKSTDKT
+538 DEKLSRIKATDKT

-557 KYQKE
+557 KYEKE
-562 LGEVKALKKSILDEA
+562 LSDVKALKKSILDEA
-577 KREAQEILDKANKEV
+577 KKEAQDILSEANKQV

-604 DRDKTKVA
+604 ERDKTRTA
-612 RGKLSQ
+612 RENLAK
-618 FKEELQQEKL
+618 FKEELQAEHP
-628 SEKDVAIE
+628 SENDAAIE
-636 RKMQQILA
+636 RKMQQIVA

-650 ERKARRGE
+650 QRKVKRGE
-658 MPDQVRHDEG
+658 IP
-668 GVRHDEGGVRHDGG
+668 
-682 EVRHDEGGVRRDG
+682 
-695 GQGRLDGKDG
+695 GQAGNDGKAGTRKDK
-705 AEKVTLKVGD
+705 AAVDDSPLQVGD

-728 TQIAAKYISVSVG
+728 TQIAAKYISVSIG
-741 SIISKLA
+741 SIISKIA
-748 PGKVERISNQQ
+748 PGKVEKISNQQ
-759 YKDKSR
+759 YKEKSR
-765 TTFRP
+765 NTFRP

-775 SESISRRKLAFRP
+775 SESISRRKLEFRP

-796 LADALDIVMHFID
+796 LNDALEIVMHFID

-844 KSLRDEAVQQGGAGI
+844 ASFRDEAVQQGGAGI

>member
-1 MVLEQKIGFDKVREK
+1 MVLEEKIGFDKVREK
-16 IAAKCATQY
+16 ISAKCATGY
-25 AARKVAAEQI
+25 ASRKVASEQI
-35 SHDGGEIMFR
+35 SRDGDEIMFR

-65 GYLDTKTF
+65 GYIDTRDF
-73 LIPLQAENTSID
+73 LLPLQAENTTID
-85 LPSLRMLRTSMD
+85 LPSMRLLRTSLD
-97 TLGRIL
+97 TLRRIL
-103 AFFRECKD
+103 AFFKDCKD
-111 DLYPTLRQISAS
+111 DLYPALRKISADIMW
-123 VSYEPGIGRRI
+123 YPEPGRRI
-134 EAILDR
+134 DAIIDR
-140 SGEVRDTASPELG
+140 AGEVRDTASPELG

-169 IGSILSQAKGEG
+169 INSILGSAKGEG
-181 IVDTEAEVVVR
+181 LVDGDAEVVVR

-199 VPAGSKKKMPG
+199 VSASNKKKLPG

-223 IEPFEII
+223 IEPYEII
-230 ELENQIRE
+230 ELGNQIRE

-258 RPCLGGLIAAS
+258 RPFLSSLVDAS
-269 EYIGEIDFIRS
+269 DYIGEIDFIRA

-294 LSDNGELNLRRAR
+294 LSDNGELKLRRAR

-319 KEIVPLTLSLSH
+319 KEIVLLTLSLTRDR
-331 EKHILLISGPNAGG
+331 HILLVSGPNAGG

-399 HLQNMREILTHAT
+399 HLKNMREILLHASS
-412 ASSLVLIDEFGSGTE
+412 SSLVLIDEFGSGTE

-436 AVLARLDAMGAYG
+436 AVLARLDEMGAYG

-458 KLYADKSS
+458 KLYADNST
-466 GVVNGAMLFDGAAIK
+466 GVVNGAMQFDGAAIK
-481 PLFQLQQGMP
+481 PLFKLEQGMP

-506 SDVVKDAEERAG
+506 ADIVKDAEERAG
-518 SDFVNIERNLRQIAR
+518 NEFVSIERNLRKIAR
-533 SRRVL
+533 NRRVL
-538 DEKLARIKSTDKT
+538 DEKIARIKTTDRT

-557 KYQKE
+557 RYQKE
-562 LGEVKALKKSILDEA
+562 LEDIKALKKKMLDEA
-577 KREAQEILDKANKEV
+577 RAEASEIIRQANSQV

-604 DRDKTKVA
+604 DRDKTMLA
-612 RGKLSQ
+612 RTALSQ
-618 FKEELQQEKL
+618 VKEDLQKEKR
-628 SEKDVAIE
+628 SVNDEAIE
-636 RKMQQILA
+636 RKMRQIVE

-650 ERKARRGE
+650 QRKVNRGE
-658 MPDQVRHDEG
+658 ISGTPSGAGADRA
-668 GVRHDEGGVRHDGG
+668 G
-682 EVRHDEGGVRRDG
+682 ETGTTA
-695 GQGRLDGKDG
+695 GRSGSSTAL
-705 AEKVTLKVGD
+705 ELGD
-715 KVRLKDNDMVGEV
+715 KVRLKDNGMVGEV
-728 TQIAAKYISVSVG
+728 VQISSKYVSVSIG
-741 SIISKLA
+741 SIISKMA
-748 PGKVERISNQQ
+748 PGKIEKISNQQ
-759 YKDKSR
+759 YKEKSR
-765 TTFRP
+765 NTFRP
-770 VIHYD
+770 VVHYD
-775 SESISRRKLAFRP
+775 SESISRRKLEFRP

-796 LADALDIVMHFID
+796 LNDALEIVLHFID

-844 KSLRDEAVQQGGAGI
+844 RSFRDEAVQQGGAGI

>member
-16 IAAKCATQY
+16 ISAKCATQY
-25 AARKVAAEQI
+25 ALKKVAAEQI
-35 SHDGGEIMFR
+35 SRDAAEIMFR

-65 GYLDTKTF
+65 GYLDTKVF
-73 LIPLQAENTSID
+73 LVRLQADSTSID
-85 LPSLRMLRTSMD
+85 LPSLRALRTSLD
-97 TLGRIL
+97 TLRRIL

-111 DLYPTLRQISAS
+111 DLYPMLRQLTAS
-123 VSYEPGIGRRI
+123 VSYEPEIARRI

-140 SGEVRDTASPELG
+140 TGEVRDTASPELG
-153 EIRRS
+153 EIRRA
-158 LRSKEGQVSRR
+158 LKAKEGQVSRR
-169 IGSILSQAKGEG
+169 INSILGAAKSEG
-181 IVDTEAEVVVR
+181 LVDTDAEVVVR

-199 VPAGSKKKMPG
+199 VAAGAKKKLPG

-223 IEPFEII
+223 VEPLEII
-230 ELENQIRE
+230 ELGNQIRE
-238 LQFDEQ
+238 LQFEEQ

-258 RPCLGGLIAAS
+258 RPYLGGLIAAS

-294 LSDNGELNLRRAR
+294 LSENGELNLRRAR

-319 KEIVPLTLSLSH
+319 KEIVPLTLSLSK

-399 HLQNMREILTHAT
+399 HLQNMREILTHAGS
-412 ASSLVLIDEFGSGTE
+412 SSLVLIDEFGSGTE

-436 AVLARLDAMGAYG
+436 AVLARLDEMGAYG

-466 GVVNGAMLFDGAAIK
+466 GVANGAMLFDGAAIK

-499 ARKMGLP
+499 ARKTGLP

-518 SDFVNIERNLRQIAR
+518 SEFVNIERNLRQIAR
-533 SRRVL
+533 SRRAL
-538 DEKLARIKSTDKT
+538 DEKLSRIKATDKT

-557 KYQKE
+557 KYEKE
-562 LGEVKALKKSILDEA
+562 LSEVKSLKKSILDEA
-577 KREAQEILDKANKEV
+577 RRQAQEILSQANKEV

-604 DRDKTKVA
+604 ERDKTKVA
-612 RGKLSQ
+612 REHLAK
-618 FKEELQQEKL
+618 FKEALQQDEPD
-628 SEKDVAIE
+628 EKDAAIE
-636 RKMQQILA
+636 RKMQQIVA

-650 ERKARRGE
+650 QRKALRGE
-658 MPDQVRHDEG
+658 LPGQAG
-668 GVRHDEGGVRHDGG
+668 HDGKSAG
-682 EVRHDEGGVRRDG
+682 SRKEKAAVDESPL
-695 GQGRLDGKDG
+695 Q
-705 AEKVTLKVGD
+705 VGD
-715 KVRLKDNDMVGEV
+715 KVRLKDNAMVGEV

-741 SIISKLA
+741 SIISKIA
-748 PGKVERISNQQ
+748 PGKVEKISNQQ
-759 YKDKSR
+759 YKEQTR
-765 TTFRP
+765 NTFRP

-775 SESISRRKLAFRP
+775 SASISRRKLEFRP

-796 LADALDIVMHFID
+796 LNDALEIVMHFID

-830 REEIRKYLKTVPAV
+830 REEIRKYLKTMPAV
-844 KSLRDEAVQQGGAGI
+844 KSFRDEALQQGGAGI
-859 TVVEMDI
+859 TVVEMDA

>member
-16 IAAKCATQY
+16 ISAKCATQY
-25 AARKVAAEQI
+25 AARKVAAEQM
-35 SHDGGEIMFR
+35 SRDRAEIMFR

-65 GYLDTKTF
+65 GYLDTKEF
-73 LIPLQAENTSID
+73 LLPLQGEGTTID
-85 LPSLRMLRTSMD
+85 LPSLRLLRTSLD
-97 TLGRIL
+97 TLRCIL
-103 AFFRECKD
+103 AFFQDCKD

-123 VSYEPGIGRRI
+123 VAYEAEIARRI
-134 EAILDR
+134 EHILDR
-140 SGEVRDTASPELG
+140 TGDVRDSASPALG

-158 LRSKEGQVSRR
+158 LKAKEGQVSRR
-169 IGSILSQAKGEG
+169 INAILGAAKGEG
-181 IVDTEAEVVVR
+181 LVDTDAEVVVR
-192 DGRVLIP
+192 EGRVLIP
-199 VPAGSKKKMPG
+199 VPAGAKKKLPG
-210 IVYDE
+210 IVFDE

-223 IEPFEII
+223 VEPLEII
-230 ELENQIRE
+230 ELGNQIRE
-238 LQFDEQ
+238 LQFEEQ
-244 REIARILFEFTEFL
+244 REIARILYEFTEFL
-258 RPCLGGLIAAS
+258 RPYLGGLVAAS
-269 EYIGEIDFIRS
+269 EYLGEIDFIRA

-294 LSDNGELNLRRAR
+294 LSENGELNLRRAR

-319 KEIVPLTLSLSH
+319 KEIVPLTLSLTKD
-331 EKHILLISGPNAGG
+331 KHILLISGPNAGG

-381 IDIGDD
+381 IDIGDN

-436 AVLARLDAMGAYG
+436 AVLSRLDEMGVYG

-506 SDVVKDAEERAG
+506 SEVVKDAEERAG
-518 SDFVNIERNLRQIAR
+518 SEFVNIERNLRQIAR

-562 LGEVKALKKSILDEA
+562 LGEVKALKKSVLEEA
-577 KREAQEILDKANKEV
+577 RREAQEIIAEANKQV

-598 IREAQA
+598 IRESQA
-604 DRDKTKVA
+604 ERDKTKVA
-612 RGKLSQ
+612 RENLTK
-618 FKEELQQEKL
+618 FKETLQQDKP
-628 SEKDVAIE
+628 SENDAAIE
-636 RKMQQILA
+636 RKMQQIIA

-650 ERKARRGE
+650 VRKEKRGE
-658 MPDQVRHDEG
+658 APAPAPR
-668 GVRHDEGGVRHDGG
+668 
-682 EVRHDEGGVRRDG
+682 
-695 GQGRLDGKDG
+695 K
-705 AEKVTLKVGD
+705 EKPVSQETPLQIGD

-728 TQIAAKYISVSVG
+728 TQITAKYISVSVG

-748 PGKVERISNQQ
+748 PGKVEKISNQQ
-759 YKDKSR
+759 YKDRSR

-775 SESISRRKLAFRP
+775 SESISRRKLEFRP
-788 TIDIRGER
+788 TIDIRGQR
-796 LADALDIVMHFID
+796 LNDALDIVMHFID

-844 KSLRDEAVQQGGAGI
+844 KSFRDEAVQQGGAGI

>member
-1 MVLEQKIGFDKVREK
+1 MVLEQKIGFDIVREK
-16 IAAKCATQY
+16 ISAKCATQY
-25 AARKVAAEQI
+25 AVKKVAAEQI
-35 SHDGGEIMFR
+35 SRDPSEIMFR

-65 GYLDTKTF
+65 GYLDTKAF
-73 LIPLQAENTSID
+73 LLPLQAENTIID
-85 LPSLRMLRTSMD
+85 LPSLRMLRTSLD
-97 TLGRIL
+97 TLRRIL

-111 DLYPTLRQISAS
+111 DLYPTLRQISAT
-123 VSYEPGIGRRI
+123 VSYEPEIGRQI
-134 EAILDR
+134 ETILDR
-140 SGEVRDTASPELG
+140 TGEVRDTASPELG
-153 EIRRS
+153 EIRRA

-169 IGSILSQAKGEG
+169 INAILGTAKGEG
-181 IVDTEAEVVVR
+181 LVETDAEVVVR

-199 VPAGSKKKMPG
+199 VPAGSKKKLPG

-223 IEPFEII
+223 IEPLEIV
-230 ELENQIRE
+230 ELGNQIRE
-238 LQFDEQ
+238 LQFEEQ
-244 REIARILFEFTEFL
+244 REISRILFVFTEFL
-258 RPCLGGLIAAS
+258 RPYLTGLIAAS
-269 EYIGEIDFIRS
+269 EYIGEIDFIRA

-294 LSDNGELNLRRAR
+294 LSENGEFNLRRAR

-319 KEIVPLTLSLSH
+319 KEIVPLTLTLTK

-373 MMIFDSIF
+373 LMIFDSIF

-436 AVLARLDAMGAYG
+436 AVLARLDEMGAYG

-506 SDVVKDAEERAG
+506 ADVVKDAEERAG
-518 SDFVNIERNLRQIAR
+518 SEYVNIERNLRQIAR

-562 LGEVKALKKSILDEA
+562 LGEVKALKKSILEEA
-577 KREAQEILDKANKEV
+577 KREAQEILDEANRQV

-604 DRDKTKVA
+604 ERDKTKVA
-612 RGKLSQ
+612 REQLTK
-618 FKEELQQEKL
+618 FKEELQHEKP
-628 SEKDVAIE
+628 SENDAAIE
-636 RKMQQILA
+636 RKMQQIVA

-650 ERKARRGE
+650 ARKEKRGE
-658 MPDQVRHDEG
+658 IP
-668 GVRHDEGGVRHDGG
+668 
-682 EVRHDEGGVRRDG
+682 
-695 GQGRLDGKDG
+695 GRAGNDARAANDGKAG
-705 AEKVTLKVGD
+705 ARKEKAVDDTPLRVGD

-728 TQIAAKYISVSVG
+728 TQIAAKYISVSIG
-741 SIISKLA
+741 SIISKIA
-748 PGKVERISNQQ
+748 PGKVEKISNQQ
-759 YKDKSR
+759 YKEKSR
-765 TTFRP
+765 STFRP

-775 SESISRRKLAFRP
+775 SDSISRRKLEFRP

-796 LADALDIVMHFID
+796 LNDALEIVMHFID

-830 REEIRKYLKTVPAV
+830 REEIRKYLRTVPAV
-844 KSLRDEAVQQGGAGI
+844 KSLRDEAIQQGGAGI

>member
-1 MVLEQKIGFDKVREK
+1 MVLEQKIGFDKVRDK
-16 IAAKCATQY
+16 IAAKCVTQY
-25 AARKVAAEQI
+25 AQRKVAAEQM
-35 SHDGGEIMFR
+35 SRDGAEIMFR

-65 GYLDTKTF
+65 GYIDTKEF
-73 LIPLQAENTSID
+73 LLPLQAENTSID
-85 LPSLRMLRTSMD
+85 LPSLRLLRTSLD
-97 TLGRIL
+97 TLRRIL

-123 VSYEPGIGRRI
+123 VSYTPEVARAI

-140 SGEVRDTASPELG
+140 NGEVRDSASPELG

-169 IGSILSQAKGEG
+169 INAILGNAKGEG
-181 IVDTEAEVVVR
+181 LVEADAEVVVR

-199 VPAGSKKKMPG
+199 VAAGSKKKLPG

-223 IEPFEII
+223 VEPFEIV
-230 ELENQIRE
+230 ELGNQIRE
-238 LQFDEQ
+238 LQFEEQ
-244 REIARILFEFTEFL
+244 REIARILFAFTEFL
-258 RPCLGGLIAAS
+258 RPYLGGLVAAS

-294 LSDNGELNLRRAR
+294 LSDNGEMHLRRAR

-319 KEIVPLTLSLSH
+319 KEIVPLTLSLTR

-373 MMIFDSIF
+373 MLIFDSIF

-412 ASSLVLIDEFGSGTE
+412 DHSLVLIDEFGSGTE

-436 AVLARLDAMGAYG
+436 AVLARLDALGAYG

-506 SDVVKDAEERAG
+506 ADVVKDAEERAG
-518 SDFVNIERNLRQIAR
+518 SEFVNIERNLRQIAR

-562 LGEVKALKKSILDEA
+562 LGEVKDLKKSILEEA
-577 KREAQEILDKANKEV
+577 RQEAQEIIAQANKQV

-604 DRDKTKVA
+604 ERDKTRQA
-612 RGKLSQ
+612 REKLSQ
-618 FKEELQQEKL
+618 FKESLQQGKP
-628 SEKDVAIE
+628 SEKEAVLD
-636 RKMQQILA
+636 RKMQKVTE

-650 ERKARRGE
+650 VRKERRGE
-658 MPDQVRHDEG
+658 MPGQARNDERKERPA
-668 GVRHDEGGVRHDGG
+668 VN
-682 EVRHDEGGVRRDG
+682 
-695 GQGRLDGKDG
+695 G
-705 AEKVTLKVGD
+705 APLQVGD

-728 TQIAAKYISVSVG
+728 VQVAAKYISVSVG
-741 SIISKLA
+741 SIISKIA
-748 PGKVERISNQQ
+748 PGKVEKISNQQ
-759 YKDKSR
+759 YKDKTRS
-765 TTFRP
+765 TFRP

-775 SESISRRKLAFRP
+775 SESISRRKLEFKP
-788 TIDIRGER
+788 TIDIRGQR
-796 LADALDIVMHFID
+796 LAEALDIVMHFID

-830 REEIRKYLKTVPAV
+830 REEIRKYLRTVPSV
-844 KSLRDEAVQQGGAGI
+844 KSFRDEAVQQGGAGI
-859 TVVEMDI
+859 TVVEMDL

>member
-1 MVLEQKIGFDKVREK
+1 MVLEQKIGFDKVRDR
-16 IAAKCATQY
+16 IAAKAVTEY
-25 AARKVAAEQI
+25 ARRKVAAEQM
-35 SHDGGEIMFR
+35 SRDPDEIMFR

-65 GYLDTKTF
+65 GYLDTKEF
-73 LIPLQAENTSID
+73 LLPLQAENTSID
-85 LPSLRMLRTSMD
+85 LPSLRALRTSLD
-97 TLGRIL
+97 TLRRIL
-103 AFFRECKD
+103 AFFRDCKD

-123 VSYEPGIGRRI
+123 VSYDPEISRRI

-140 SGEVRDTASPELG
+140 NGEVRDNASPELA
-153 EIRRS
+153 EIRRT

-169 IGSILSQAKGEG
+169 INAILGNAKGEG
-181 IVDTEAEVVVR
+181 LVEADAEVVVR

-199 VPAGSKKKMPG
+199 VAAGSKKKLPG

-223 IEPFEII
+223 VEPFEIV
-230 ELENQIRE
+230 ELGNQIRE

-244 REIARILFEFTEFL
+244 REIARILFVFTEFL
-258 RPCLGGLIAAS
+258 RPYLGGLIAAS
-269 EYIGEIDFIRS
+269 EYIGEIDFIRA
-280 KALVALDMIAGMPI
+280 KALVALDMIAGMPV
-294 LSDNGELNLRRAR
+294 LSDNGEMNLRRAR

-319 KEIVPLTLSLSH
+319 KEIVPLTLSLSR

-373 MMIFDSIF
+373 MLIFDSIF

-412 ASSLVLIDEFGSGTE
+412 DHSLVLIDEFGSGTE

-436 AVLARLDAMGAYG
+436 AVLARLDDLGAYG

-506 SDVVKDAEERAG
+506 ADVVKDAEQRAG
-518 SDFVNIERNLRQIAR
+518 SEFVNIERNLRQIAR

-557 KYQKE
+557 RYQKE
-562 LGEVKALKKSILDEA
+562 LEDVKALKKRMLDEA
-577 KREAQEILDKANKEV
+577 RAEAADIVSEANKQV

-604 DRDKTKVA
+604 ERDKTRQA
-612 RGKLSQ
+612 REQLTK
-618 FKEELQQEKL
+618 FKETLKEEKP
-628 SEKDVAIE
+628 SENDAAIE
-636 RKMQQILA
+636 RKMQKITE

-650 ERKARRGE
+650 VRRERRGE
-658 MPDQVRHDEG
+658 MPGQARH
-668 GVRHDEGGVRHDGG
+668 
-682 EVRHDEGGVRRDG
+682 
-695 GQGRLDGKDG
+695 DGKDG
-705 AEKVTLKVGD
+705 KPGVTDRADKTPLQVGD
-715 KVRLKDNDMVGEV
+715 KVRLKDNNMVGEV

-741 SIISKLA
+741 SIISKIA
-748 PGKVERISNQQ
+748 PGKVEKISNQQ
-759 YKDKSR
+759 YKEQTRS
-765 TTFRP
+765 TFRP

-775 SESISRRKLAFRP
+775 SESISRRKLEFKP
-788 TIDIRGER
+788 TIDIRGQR

-830 REEIRKYLKTVPAV
+830 REEIRKYLKTVPSVA
-844 KSLRDEAVQQGGAGI
+844 SFRDEAVQQGGAGI
-859 TVVEMDI
+859 TVVELDL

>member
-1 MVLEQKIGFDKVREK
+1 MVLEQKIGFDKVRDR
-16 IAAKCATQY
+16 IAAKAVTEY
-25 AARKVAAEQI
+25 ARRKVAAEQM
-35 SHDGGEIMFR
+35 SRDPDEIMFR

-65 GYLDTKTF
+65 GYLDTKEF
-73 LIPLQAENTSID
+73 LLPLQAENTSID
-85 LPSLRMLRTSMD
+85 LPSLRALRTSLD
-97 TLGRIL
+97 TLRRIL
-103 AFFRECKD
+103 AFFRDCKD
-111 DLYPTLRQISAS
+111 DLYPMLRQISAS
-123 VSYEPGIGRRI
+123 VSYDPEISRRI

-140 SGEVRDTASPELG
+140 NGEVRDNASPELA
-153 EIRRS
+153 EIRRT

-169 IGSILSQAKGEG
+169 INAILGNAKGEG
-181 IVDTEAEVVVR
+181 LVEADAEVVVR

-199 VPAGSKKKMPG
+199 VAAGSKKKLPG

-223 IEPFEII
+223 VEPFEIV
-230 ELENQIRE
+230 ELGNQIRE

-244 REIARILFEFTEFL
+244 REIARILFVFTEFL
-258 RPCLGGLIAAS
+258 RPYLGGLIAAS
-269 EYIGEIDFIRS
+269 EYIGEIDFIRA
-280 KALVALDMIAGMPI
+280 KALVALDMIAGMPV
-294 LSDNGELNLRRAR
+294 LSDNGEMNLRRAR

-319 KEIVPLTLSLSH
+319 KEIVPLTLSLSR

-373 MMIFDSIF
+373 MLIFDSIF

-412 ASSLVLIDEFGSGTE
+412 EHSLVLIDEFGSGTE

-436 AVLARLDAMGAYG
+436 AVLARLDDLGAYG

-458 KLYADKSS
+458 KLYADKST

-506 SDVVKDAEERAG
+506 ADVVKDAEQRAG
-518 SDFVNIERNLRQIAR
+518 SEFVNIERNLRQIAR

-557 KYQKE
+557 RYQKE
-562 LGEVKALKKSILDEA
+562 LEDVKALKKRMLDEA
-577 KREAQEILDKANKEV
+577 RAEAADIVSEANKQV

-604 DRDKTKVA
+604 ERDKTRLA
-612 RGKLSQ
+612 REKLTK
-618 FKEELQQEKL
+618 FKETLKEEKP
-628 SEKDVAIE
+628 SENDAAIE
-636 RKMQQILA
+636 RKMQKITE

-650 ERKARRGE
+650 VRKERRGE
-658 MPDQVRHDEG
+658 MPGQARH
-668 GVRHDEGGVRHDGG
+668 
-682 EVRHDEGGVRRDG
+682 
-695 GQGRLDGKDG
+695 DGKDG
-705 AEKVTLKVGD
+705 KPGVTDRADKTPLQVGD
-715 KVRLKDNDMVGEV
+715 KVRLKDNNMVGEV

-741 SIISKLA
+741 SIISKIA
-748 PGKVERISNQQ
+748 PGKVEKISNQQ
-759 YKDKSR
+759 YKEQTRS
-765 TTFRP
+765 TFRP

-775 SESISRRKLAFRP
+775 SESISRRKLEFKP
-788 TIDIRGER
+788 TIDIRGQR

-830 REEIRKYLKTVPAV
+830 REEIRKYLKTVPSVA
-844 KSLRDEAVQQGGAGI
+844 SFRDEAVQQGGAGI
-859 TVVEMDI
+859 TVVELDL

>member
-25 AARKVAAEQI
+25 AVRKVAAEQI
-35 SHDGGEIMFR
+35 SRDGAEIMFR

-65 GYLDTKTF
+65 GYLDTKEF
-73 LIPLQAENTSID
+73 LLPLQGEGTTID
-85 LPSLRMLRTSMD
+85 LPSLRMLRTSLD
-97 TLGRIL
+97 TLRRIL
-103 AFFRECKD
+103 SFFQDCKD

-123 VSYEPGIGRRI
+123 VSYEPEMGRRI
-134 EAILDR
+134 ESILDR
-140 SGEVRDTASPELG
+140 SGEVRDSASPALG

-158 LRSKEGQVSRR
+158 LKSKEGQIGRR
-169 IGSILSQAKGEG
+169 INAILGAAKEEGLVGS
-181 IVDTEAEVVVR
+181 DDEVVVR
-192 DGRVLIP
+192 EGRMLIP
-199 VPAGSKKKMPG
+199 VPAGTKKKLPG
-210 IVYDE
+210 IVYGE
-215 SASGKTAF
+215 SATGKTAF
-223 IEPFEII
+223 VEPFEIV
-230 ELENQIRE
+230 ELGNQIRE
-238 LQFDEQ
+238 LQFEEQ
-244 REIARILFEFTEFL
+244 REIARILQEFTEFL
-258 RPCLGGLIAAS
+258 RPSLPMLIAAS

-294 LSDNGELNLRRAR
+294 LSDNGEFNLRRAR

-319 KEIVPLTLSLSH
+319 KEIVPLTLSLNR

-373 MMIFDSIF
+373 MLIFDSIF

-399 HLQNMREILTHAT
+399 HLQNIRDILTLAT
-412 ASSLVLIDEFGSGTE
+412 PHSLVLLDEFGAGTE

-436 AVLARLDAMGAYG
+436 AVLARLDAMGVYG

-506 SDVVKDAEERAG
+506 ADVVKDAEERAG
-518 SDFVNIERNLRQIAR
+518 SEFVNIERNLRQIAR

-538 DEKLARIKSTDKT
+538 DEKLARIKTTDKT

-557 KYQKE
+557 RYQKE
-562 LGEVKALKKSILDEA
+562 LEDVKALKKRMLDEA
-577 KREAQEILDKANKEV
+577 REQAAEILAEANRQV
-592 ERTIRE
+592 EKTIRD

-604 DRDKTKVA
+604 ERDKTRTA
-612 RGKLSQ
+612 REQLARTRDAIQ
-618 FKEELQQEKL
+618 EERPTAT
-628 SEKDVAIE
+628 DADIE
-636 RKMQQILA
+636 RKMQQIVA

-650 ERKARRGE
+650 ARKEKRGE
-658 MPDQVRHDEG
+658 APAPAPR
-668 GVRHDEGGVRHDGG
+668 
-682 EVRHDEGGVRRDG
+682 
-695 GQGRLDGKDG
+695 K
-705 AEKVTLKVGD
+705 EKPAIDATPLQVGD

-728 TQIAAKYISVSVG
+728 TQIAAKYISVSIG
-741 SIISKLA
+741 SIISKIA
-748 PGKVERISNQQ
+748 PGKVEKISNQQ

-765 TTFRP
+765 STFRP

-775 SESISRRKLAFRP
+775 SESISRRKLEFRP
-788 TIDIRGER
+788 TIDIRGQR
-796 LADALDIVMHFID
+796 LVDALDIVMHFID

-844 KSLRDEAVQQGGAGI
+844 KSFRDEAVQQGGAGI

>member
-1 MVLEQKIGFDKVREK
+1 MVLEQKIGFDVVREK
-16 IAAKCATQY
+16 ISAKCATQY

-35 SHDGGEIMFR
+35 SRDPSEIMFR

-65 GYLDTKTF
+65 GYLDTKAF
-73 LIPLQAENTSID
+73 LLPLQAENTTID
-85 LPSLRMLRTSMD
+85 LPSLRMLRTSLD
-97 TLGRIL
+97 TLRRIL

-111 DLYPTLRQISAS
+111 DLYPTLRQISAT
-123 VSYEPGIGRRI
+123 VSYEPEIGRRI
-134 EAILDR
+134 ETILDR
-140 SGEVRDTASPELG
+140 TGEVRDTASPELG
-153 EIRRS
+153 EIRRT

-169 IGSILSQAKGEG
+169 INAILGSAKGEG
-181 IVDTEAEVVVR
+181 LVETDAEVVVR

-199 VPAGSKKKMPG
+199 VPAGSKKKLPG

-223 IEPFEII
+223 VEPLEIV
-230 ELENQIRE
+230 EMGNQIRE
-238 LQFDEQ
+238 LQFEEQ
-244 REIARILFEFTEFL
+244 REIARILFAFTEFL
-258 RPCLGGLIAAS
+258 RPYLTGLIAAS
-269 EYIGEIDFIRS
+269 EYIGEIDFIRA

-319 KEIVPLTLSLSH
+319 KEIVPLTLSLSK

-373 MMIFDSIF
+373 LMIFDSIF

-436 AVLARLDAMGAYG
+436 AVLARLDEMGAYG

-466 GVVNGAMLFDGAAIK
+466 GVANGAMLFDGAAIK

-506 SDVVKDAEERAG
+506 TDVVKDAEERAG
-518 SDFVNIERNLRQIAR
+518 SEYVNIERNLRQIAR
-533 SRRVL
+533 SRRTL
-538 DEKLARIKSTDKT
+538 DEKLARIKSADKT

-557 KYQKE
+557 RYQKE
-562 LGEVKALKKSILDEA
+562 LGDIKALKKSILEEA
-577 KREAQEILDKANKEV
+577 KQQAQEILDEANRQV

-598 IREAQA
+598 IRESQA
-604 DRDKTKVA
+604 ARDKTKVA
-612 RGKLSQ
+612 RENLTK
-618 FKEELQQEKL
+618 FKEELQQEKA
-628 SEKDVAIE
+628 SEKDAAIE
-636 RKMQQILA
+636 RKMQQIVA

-650 ERKARRGE
+650 ARKEKRGE
-658 MPDQVRHDEG
+658 RPPVKP
-668 GVRHDEGGVRHDGG
+668 GVTEEEPGNLPLR
-682 EVRHDEGGVRRDG
+682 
-695 GQGRLDGKDG
+695 
-705 AEKVTLKVGD
+705 VGD

-728 TQIAAKYISVSVG
+728 TQIAAKYISVSIG
-741 SIISKLA
+741 SIISKIA
-748 PGKVERISNQQ
+748 PGKVEKISNQQ
-759 YKDKSR
+759 YKEKSR
-765 TTFRP
+765 STFRP

-775 SESISRRKLAFRP
+775 SDSISRRKLEFRP
-788 TIDIRGER
+788 TIDIRGQR
-796 LADALDIVMHFID
+796 LNDALDIVMHFID

-830 REEIRKYLKTVPAV
+830 REEIRKYLKTMPAV
-844 KSLRDEAVQQGGAGI
+844 KSFRDEAVQQGGAGI